1 MLGFKDFNN
10 KLLIKLISSLN
21 NQITLGYNFKKVS
34 VFIFTIFLYRYKSLH
49 LFSKHENQVI

>member
-21 NQITLGYNFKKVS
+21 NQITLGYNFKKKS
-34 VFIFTIFLYRYKSLH
+34 QFLSL
-49 LFSKHENQVI
+49 LFFCIGINPYICFQNMKTR